1 MEILTFHFA
10 DDGDIPNSHL
20 PLILYRGALAASGDV
35 SSAFEARFRQSG
47 WGRLWR
53 NSVFPFHHYH
63 SNTHEV
69 LGIGA
74 GRVTLRMGGEANGT
88 TLEASTGDALLI
100 PAGVGHKRL
109 SDATGL
115 TVVGAY
121 PAGAPA
127 YDLWREGAEEK
138 DRIRVRIAGVPLP
151 ETDPIGGK
159 SGAVFEA
166 WK

>member
-1 MEILTFHFA
+1 MEILTFAFA

-20 PLILYRGALAASGDV
+20 PLILYRGAVPASGDV

-47 WGRLWR
+47 WGRMWR
-53 NSVFPFHHYH
+53 SVVFPFHHYH

-121 PAGAPA
+121 PAGAPS

-159 SGAVFEA
+159 TGAVFEA

>member
-1 MEILTFHFA
+1 MEILTFAFA

-20 PLILYRGALAASGDV
+20 PLILYRGALPASGDV

-47 WGRLWR
+47 WGRMWR
-53 NSVFPFHHYH
+53 SVVFPFHHYH

-121 PAGAPA
+121 PAGAPS

-159 SGAVFEA
+159 TGAVFEA